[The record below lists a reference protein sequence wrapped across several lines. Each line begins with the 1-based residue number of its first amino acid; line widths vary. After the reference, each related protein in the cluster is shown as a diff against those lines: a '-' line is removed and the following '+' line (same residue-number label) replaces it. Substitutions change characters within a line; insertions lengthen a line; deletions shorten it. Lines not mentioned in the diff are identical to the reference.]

1 MLSSKNMK
9 QAIFIVMAVAF
20 LLVTLGYAA
29 FSTVEYE
36 NRRLETNGAQTQ
48 NELGA
53 VPVAFEPVKGLRLD
67 NKTQVVFLY
76 YTTCPA
82 CEESKNLFITRSYPT
97 WQGNLTSDEV
107 SFGAVNYYRKK
118 DVGDAY
124 FKAFNI
130 SSQAGGSVLVAHN
143 SMMGLVYYPP
153 LKDMDVQKGVYYL
166 TRGSM
171 AETSQESSE
180 VRFSQPLIYALGA
193 VSGFNP
199 CLVALA
205 SFFFATATQTEL
217 RGVAK
222 RIGLI
227 SLGLVYSYIVLFSLI
242 VSNPTATSTLASLT
256 WLIVFIL
263 VVMALLHFIEV
274 GQDVY
279 SRRWGSGSSIEAK
292 VPLFRTPKPLKGLLV
307 RVRELNSPVYD
318 FALGAVFSLIKLPC
332 IAAFLVVMLVNS
344 TTPLADVTIFTL
356 GVASPIILMG
366 ILIGLGMV
374 KVNRLSTIQFKGRLI
389 QRIVIGA
396 ALLMSAILVIP

>member
-1 MLSSKNMK
+1 
-9 QAIFIVMAVAF
+9 
-20 LLVTLGYAA
+20 
-29 FSTVEYE
+29 
-36 NRRLETNGAQTQ
+36 
-48 NELGA
+48 
-53 VPVAFEPVKGLRLD
+53 
-67 NKTQVVFLY
+67 
-76 YTTCPA
+76 
-82 CEESKNLFITRSYPT
+82 
-97 WQGNLTSDEV
+97 
-107 SFGAVNYYRKK
+107 
-118 DVGDAY
+118 
-124 FKAFNI
+124 
-130 SSQAGGSVLVAHN
+130 
-143 SMMGLVYYPP
+143 
-153 LKDMDVQKGVYYL
+153 
-166 TRGSM
+166 M

-217 RGVAK
+217 KGVAK